1 MSREREKGGDGGGGG
16 EVNGAREKTN
26 ENDGIDFDRDG
37 ATLGN
42 RATAPLA
49 LPPLSWHH

>member
-1 MSREREKGGDGGGGG
+1 MIERREKKEEMEE
-16 EVNGAREKTN
+16 EVNAAREKTN

-49 LPPLSWHH
+49 LPPLSWRH